1 MTGITP
7 VYLTPQSVA
16 CTLPIMVGWVHV
28 ALLVRDADRL
38 KFAGVFPVLG
48 GLTWRVPVVYTCHG
62 WEGSPFGACC
72 ADTGNPAKE
81 AAVSMKSQQ

>member
-1 MTGITP
+1 M
-7 VYLTPQSVA
+7 Y
-16 CTLPIMVGWVHV
+16 CTLPIMVGWV

-48 GLTWRVPVVYTCHG
+48 GLTWRVPVSILVMDG
-62 WEGSPFGACC
+62 RVAPSVPA
-72 ADTGNPAKE
+72 ADTGNPVKE